1 MLCAWTFW
9 AVWIWGCVTPAPSR
23 ERAGVQTPTSDGF
36 TAEITAKSSS
46 YNLLCT
52 QRTAKSG
59 SWMLL
64 ASPSYELCQH
74 PAKIHSWHVEY
85 RNTSVTAISPII
97 QPLDKVIHQESGSRS
112 LFGSTLHSCL
122 WFPFWLS
129 PLAAPIVLLPVI
141 WFFPSLITLY
151 TTNSCTKGF
160 NNSNIQSNAHNC
172 FYKRKRN
179 HTKEH
184 KPQLLCTAV
193 WNRLCPTAD
202 NVFQL

>member
-1 MLCAWTFW
+1 
-9 AVWIWGCVTPAPSR
+9 
-23 ERAGVQTPTSDGF
+23 
-36 TAEITAKSSS
+36 
-46 YNLLCT
+46 
-52 QRTAKSG
+52 
-59 SWMLL
+59 MLL
-64 ASPSYELCQH
+64 ASPSYELHQH
-74 PAKIHSWHVEY
+74 PAKKHSWHVEY

-129 PLAAPIVLLPVI
+129 QNFIFSIFNLSVI
-141 WFFPSLITLY
+141 LFFPSLITLC

-172 FYKRKRN
+172 FYRRKRN
-179 HTKEH
+179 HAKEH

-193 WNRLCPTAD
+193 
-202 NVFQL
+202 